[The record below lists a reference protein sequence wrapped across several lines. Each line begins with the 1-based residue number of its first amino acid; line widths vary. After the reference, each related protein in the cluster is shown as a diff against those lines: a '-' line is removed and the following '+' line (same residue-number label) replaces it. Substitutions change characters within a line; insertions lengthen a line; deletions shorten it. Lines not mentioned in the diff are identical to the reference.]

1 MHRRTY
7 LIAAGSSLSA
17 LLAGCVSDS
26 DGDDPDEN
34 STDQSN
40 GNGDEQNDEPTTSD
54 EHPALTV
61 ADQYVQA
68 AMEEDLD
75 GLSEY
80 MHSKHP
86 FNPAELDDE
95 QRENVEFE
103 FPDSTEYEREL
114 IDEFDGEDLR
124 DKRSSATWFG
134 EDSETLTEITDGEQ
148 AALVEISWE
157 TDDETAGTPRR
168 QFFMLTEGSEW
179 RVFLPHEQS
188 REFPDKA
195 TASEEYQIVDRIEY
209 DTETER
215 AKVYVSGTKDIEAE
229 EVVVYSER
237 LGEQNRL
244 WSQDSETLPSVNY
257 LTAGFDSS
265 GDELVVTVLI
275 DDEEHIV
282 YRDKYRPE

>member
-1 MHRRTY
+1 MQRRTY
-7 LIAAGSSLSA
+7 LIAAGSGLSA

-34 STDQSN
+34 GTDQSN
-40 GNGDEQNDEPTTSD
+40 SDGDEKDTQPTASD

-68 AMEEDLD
+68 AIEEDLD
-75 GLSEY
+75 AVAEY

-86 FNPAELDDE
+86 FNPAKLDDE

-103 FPDSTEYEREL
+103 FPDTEEYEREL
-114 IDEFDGEDLR
+114 VDEFDGENLR
-124 DKRSSATWFG
+124 DKRSATTWFG
-134 EDSETLTEITDGEQ
+134 EDNEILTEITDGEQ

-157 TDDETAGTPRR
+157 TDDETAGTPIR
-168 QFFMLTEGSEW
+168 QFFMLTEGEEW

-188 REFPDKA
+188 REFPDEA
-195 TASEEYQIVDRIEY
+195 APSGEYQIVDRIEY

-215 AKVYVSGTKDIEAE
+215 AKVYMSGTEETDAE
-229 EVVVYSER
+229 EIVVYSER

-244 WSQDSETLPSVNY
+244 WSKDSETLPSVNY
-257 LTAGFDSS
+257 LTAGFDPS
-265 GDELVVTVLI
+265 GDELVVTVRV
-275 DDEEHIV
+275 DGEEQVV
-282 YRDKYRPE
+282 YRDQYRPE